1 MLSMLSQHESSNLLV
16 IEVNTNKH
24 EEWILLPIRLLGIL
38 AIFLVTDEA
47 VQYTSWPS
55 PLS

>member
-1 MLSMLSQHESSNLLV
+1 MLSEHESSNLLA

-24 EEWILLPIRLLGIL
+24 EEWILLTIGLLGIL
-38 AIFLVTDEA
+38 AIFLVTGKA
-47 VQYTSWPS
+47 VQYTSSPS